1 MYVCCKKD
9 LRFSTAA
16 IGNSTNHT
24 APAVMASLLPLLKE
38 LEMSRIKHV
47 NLISD
52 SPNSQYCNKG
62 MFWFLKTLCEE
73 FNITVKY
80 VYLESSYVKGI
91 PDGIGA
97 KVKKNHGESH
107 AFKSI
112 GTNVICWGF
121 VEKWPTRGCLFH
133 WPIYLQRRR
142 YYKVQKF
149 LPKTEANE
157 RNNKTSRDWIHTT
170 TARNYLN
177 DKGQINRCYCLEG
190 FIGARLR

>member
-1 MYVCCKKD
+1 MVQKPDTQCGEEKGAYYYKDHVSLDTMYVCCKKD

-73 FNITVKY
+73 FNITVKW

-97 KVKKNHGESH
+97 KVKK
-107 AFKSI
+107 
-112 GTNVICWGF
+112 
-121 VEKWPTRGCLFH
+121 
-133 WPIYLQRRR
+133 
-142 YYKVQKF
+142 
-149 LPKTEANE
+149 KTMENLMLS
-157 RNNKTSRDWIHTT
+157 KQSVPM
-170 TARNYLN
+170 
-177 DKGQINRCYCLEG
+177 
-190 FIGARLR
+190 